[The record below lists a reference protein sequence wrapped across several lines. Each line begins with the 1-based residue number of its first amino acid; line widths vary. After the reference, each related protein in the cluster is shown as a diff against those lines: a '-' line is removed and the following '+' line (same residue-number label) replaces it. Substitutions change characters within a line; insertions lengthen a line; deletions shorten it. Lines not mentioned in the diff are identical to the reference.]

1 MPGLGRSRDKRLEVS
16 KQSHFGG
23 AVRASDPGISAE
35 KTVLS
40 IGEPRTY
47 PGDDASMGHWE
58 GASHSTLT

>member
-40 IGEPRTY
+40 IGEPRT
-47 PGDDASMGHWE
+47 
-58 GASHSTLT
+58 